1 MEFFCE
7 GFNDNRIKLR
17 ASVPTKL
24 FPVLVTNPS
33 QEMVCDFIF
42 TPIDKC
48 ISIRNAIFGD
58 NIDPQMT
65 NDVISS
71 MEILYL
77 TTGWRHFNTSSS
89 PSITSASCESGF
101 VFPSF
106 PEQKL
111 LYVTLPMEERVF
123 CFSELFE
130 KPDLAEF
137 HLETFKT
144 LKACCMHDNIEAG
157 KEVSLTENESI
168 IKIIIF
174 LFFRLETCSHGTSFY
189 TA

>member
-7 GFNDNRIKLR
+7 GFDANRIKLR

-24 FPVLVTNPS
+24 FPVVVTSPS
-33 QEMVCDFIF
+33 QEMACDFIF
-42 TPIDKC
+42 TPIDNC

-58 NIDPQMT
+58 NIDPQMK

-71 MEILYL
+71 MEILHL

-111 LYVTLPMEERVF
+111 LYVTLPMEEIVF

-130 KPDLAEF
+130 RLDLAEF

-157 KEVSLTENESI
+157 KEVSIINESI
-168 IKIIIF
+168 IIIIIF
-174 LFFRLETCSHGTSFY
+174 IIILFYSSG
-189 TA
+189 